1 MNWNCENIEERLSEY
16 LDGAMPK
23 ADAATFSAHV
33 AGCARCTGLVA
44 SVRGLVGALHALEP
58 VMPPAHLVSSILDQT
73 IGPRTAPSWWKSWL
87 GWTRAVWQPRFAFG
101 ALTVVVTLVVV
112 TQALGV
118 QWRTPT
124 LADLNP
130 VHLYHSADR
139 EAHLLYARGAKFFG
153 DLRVV
158 YEIQSRLQP
167 TEPEAAP
174 PKPPDPQPKTPGK
187 SEGPKATPLDQNRAD
202 FAGKQFT
209 RFASVLLMTL
219 ARSKP

>member
-16 LDGAMPK
+16 LDGGLPK
-23 ADAATFSAHV
+23 ADAETFSAHV
-33 AGCARCTGLVA
+33 AGCARCTALVA

-58 VMPPAHLVSSILDQT
+58 VQPPPHLVSSILDQT
-73 IGPRTAPSWWKSWL
+73 IGPRTAPSTWRSWL
-87 GWTRAVWQPRFAFG
+87 GWTRALWQPRFAFG

-118 QWRTPT
+118 PWRTPT

-130 VHLYHSADR
+130 VNLYHSADR
-139 EAHLLYARGAKFFG
+139 QAHLIYARGAKFFG

-167 TEPEAAP
+167 SEPEAAP
-174 PKPPDPQPKTPGK
+174 QKQPETQPKNPGK
-187 SEGPKATPLDQNRAD
+187 SEVPALKPLNQNRAD
-202 FAGKQFT
+202 SVGTQFT
-209 RFASVLLMTL
+209 RFASALWMAP

>member
-1 MNWNCENIEERLSEY
+1 MNWNCENIEERLSDY
-16 LDGAMPK
+16 LDGGLPK
-23 ADAATFSAHV
+23 AEAATFSAHV
-33 AGCARCTGLVA
+33 AGCARCTQLVA

-58 VMPPAHLVSSILDQT
+58 VAPPPHLVSSILDQT
-73 IGPRTAPSWWKSWL
+73 SGPRTSRSSWRSWL

-118 QWRTPT
+118 QWHTPT

-130 VHLYHSADR
+130 VNLYRSADR
-139 EAHLLYARGAKFFG
+139 EAHLIYARGAKFFS

-158 YEIQSRLQP
+158 YEIQSRLQSN
-167 TEPEAAP
+167 EPEAP
-174 PKPPDPQPKTPGK
+174 PQKPPAAQPAAPGK
-187 SEGPKATPLDQNRAD
+187 SEGPETTPLNQNHAD
-202 FAGKQFT
+202 YGTKQFT
-209 RFASVLLMTL
+209 RFASALWMAP